1 MAARPT
7 LQPCNHVE
15 ECQHLKPSPVAQW
28 CRLQGDDTKMEVDWL
43 TVLWPRADRFEV
55 GAVSGSMLYL
65 TTFCPPISGAILGID
80 LTRPDEEPKARVCFW
95 QDTRTIQDGVCRT

>member
-55 GAVSGSMLYL
+55 GGCVRQHAVPNDILSPHLWSHSGH
-65 TTFCPPISGAILGID
+65 
-80 LTRPDEEPKARVCFW
+80 
-95 QDTRTIQDGVCRT
+95 